1 MTPLILP
8 DGGRDSPA
16 PRPWAGARDA
26 PGTGPAASGI
36 APPPL
41 GKAEPRAVP
50 GQPERSWTSPVIMM
64 AGT

>member
-36 APPPL
+36 APPPRS
-41 GKAEPRAVP
+41 ARRNP
-50 GQPERSWTSPVIMM
+50 GRCPGSRSG
-64 AGT
+64 AGPAP